1 MKWSVLKNVNMT
13 SKDIPYYI
21 LRLTFPR
28 SRQDRILKDLN
39 QFKSFPIEME
49 LLCNHFI
56 LLIDLQF
63 SPITKWEFIVKELF
77 YSYARTSENEKNIIR
92 NQIMF
97 GLSESFIS
105 K

>member
-1 MKWSVLKNVNMT
+1 MK
-13 SKDIPYYI
+13 
-21 LRLTFPR
+21 
-28 SRQDRILKDLN
+28 
-39 QFKSFPIEME
+39 
-49 LLCNHFI
+49 LLCNNFF

-63 SPITKWEFIVKELF
+63 SPITKWEFTVKGRF
-77 YSYARTSENEKNIIR
+77 HSDARTSGNEKNILR

>member
-1 MKWSVLKNVNMT
+1 
-13 SKDIPYYI
+13 
-21 LRLTFPR
+21 
-28 SRQDRILKDLN
+28 
-39 QFKSFPIEME
+39 ME
-49 LLCNHFI
+49 LLCNNFI

-63 SPITKWEFIVKELF
+63 SPITKWEFTSKGLIH
-77 YSYARTSENEKNIIR
+77 SYARTSENEKNIVR